1 MHVAC
6 MCEHGGEPYMLL
18 QETALQLPR
27 SAFLLAADLTE
38 QVCVCVCATMRVP
51 WP

>member
-1 MHVAC
+1 
-6 MCEHGGEPYMLL
+6 MLL

-38 QVCVCVCATMRVP
+38 QVCVRMYHPRAPQRVQASYPLIATLS
-51 WP
+51 